1 MRTQRSLNFMS
12 AAVIAAAIAAP
23 LMGAPVSADPA
34 VKLKTLFGRSL
45 EVDPA
50 VTPATLLPDLQW
62 AFQQS
67 LEAVGTYQ
75 PSAQHILKPLPV
87 DKTTGEVSVATITNN
102 VTTQDGKL
110 VPTFVVDG
118 KVTDYIWVSGGTEL
132 KDKIAPWKGTQAG
145 LKIRLREILGLRPE
159 TPDDYVVT
167 LTVKGADVFRPTPNP
182 ITSTEWPD
190 PSGKLPPNEY
200 PTIPADAP
208 AWYPAWFAGNAL
220 FSYRPAGY
228 PWTHIGYTYDW
239 KPGLSDHYGVSEYI
253 IEPGAVAVTWS
264 VAKIADYFGGAAE

>member
-1 MRTQRSLNFMS
+1 MNTRLGTTALAVTLLTVTPLFSNCAS
-12 AAVIAAAIAAP
+12 AA
-23 LMGAPVSADPA
+23 PA
-34 VKLKTLFGRSL
+34 GKLNTLFGRSL
-45 EVDPA
+45 EVDPTA
-50 VTPATLLPDLQW
+50 ALETLPPDLLW

-67 LEAVGTYQ
+67 LEQVGIYQ

-87 DKTTGEVSVATITNN
+87 DKTTGEVSVATVTNH

-110 VPTFVVDG
+110 VPTFVVNG

-132 KDKIAPWKGTQAG
+132 KDKVAPWRGTSLG
-145 LKIRLREILGLRPE
+145 LKIRLREILGLRPD

-167 LTVKGADVFRPTPNP
+167 LTVKGSDVFRPTPNP
-182 ITSTEWPD
+182 ITSTQWPD
-190 PSGKLPPNEY
+190 PSGKLPPGKY
-200 PTIPADAP
+200 PTIPEDAP

-239 KPGLSDHYGVSEYI
+239 QPGLSDHYGVSEYI
-253 IEPGAVAVTWS
+253 IEPDTAAITWS
-264 VAKIADYFGGAAE
+264 VAKISDYFGGPTN